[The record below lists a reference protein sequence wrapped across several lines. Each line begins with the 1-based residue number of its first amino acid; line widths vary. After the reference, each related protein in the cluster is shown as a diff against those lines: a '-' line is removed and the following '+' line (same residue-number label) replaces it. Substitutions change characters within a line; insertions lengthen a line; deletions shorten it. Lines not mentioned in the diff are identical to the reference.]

1 MELLLG
7 DLAEIEFEGLVMN
20 VFMKQFFFFMLPS
33 SLLIVQIFYKSKP
46 LKLLEEQDV
55 FDTIGV
61 NFLSQCYSY
70 LKILCMKK

>member
-1 MELLLG
+1 MELLLE
-7 DLAEIEFEGLVMN
+7 DLAEIEFDRLVMN

-33 SLLIVQIFYKSKP
+33 SLLIVQIFYEWKH

-55 FDTIGV
+55 FDTTGV

-70 LKILCMKK
+70 LKVLCMKK